1 MKNTRLVILVSF
13 LSLAVSL
20 NAQDAKT
27 SKKKT
32 VAVLDFTSSGGVPAE
47 EMKSL
52 TNRFRGILVQTNAF
66 NVIER
71 EQMAQLLKEQDFTLT
86 DMCNTNECAVQVG
99 QMLGAEQMISGSI
112 GKVGK
117 VFTIDLKLIDV
128 STSKILQTQSKN
140 YRGDSEGL
148 LVIMKIVAKQFA
160 GLKVDKKELDELETI
175 SQPKSSKIPWI
186 LAGTAIIGGGAA
198 TYLMLGKS
206 SGDRKSS
213 TGIIFPGW
221 PNTP

>member
-1 MKNTRLVILVSF
+1 MKNKNLVILVF
-13 LSLAVSL
+13 LLSLVVSI

-27 SKKKT
+27 NMKKT
-32 VAVLDFTSSGGVPAE
+32 VAVLDFTSSGGVPVE

-71 EQMAQLLKEQDFTLT
+71 DQMAQLLKEQDFTLT

-99 QMLGAEQMISGSI
+99 QMLGAEQMISGSV

-128 STSKILQTQSKN
+128 STGKILQTQSKN

-148 LVIMKIVAKQFA
+148 LVIMKIIAKQFA

-175 SQPKSSKIPWI
+175 SQPKSSKWPWI
-186 LAGTAIIGGGAA
+186 LVGAAAIGGGA
-198 TYLMLGKS
+198 YVLLGGGGKS
-206 SGDRKSS
+206 SGASDI
-213 TGIIFPGW
+213 GAPGFPSN
-221 PNTP
+221 P

>member
-1 MKNTRLVILVSF
+1 MKIRTIDLVIFATF
-13 LSLAVSL
+13 LTLTVSL
-20 NAQDAKT
+20 HAQDAKT
-27 SKKKT
+27 GKQKT
-32 VAVLDFTSSGGVPAE
+32 VAVLDFTSSGGIPLD

-52 TNRFRGILVQTNAF
+52 TNRFRGILVQTSTF

-71 EQMAQLLKEQDFTLT
+71 DQMAQLLKEQDFTLT

-99 QMLGAEQMISGSI
+99 QMLGAEQMISGSV

-128 STSKILQTQSKN
+128 STGKILQTQSKN

-148 LVIMKIVAKQFA
+148 LVIMKIIAKQFA

-175 SQPKSSKIPWI
+175 SQPKSSKWPWI
-186 LAGTAIIGGGAA
+186 LAGVAAVGGGA
-198 TYLMLGKS
+198 YVLLGGGGKS
-206 SGDRKSS
+206 SGASDI
-213 TGIIFPGW
+213 GAPGFPSN
-221 PNTP
+221 P